1 MFINK
6 IGYQADKKGVK
17 HKHLANACGVTIQT
31 FSRWVNNKSQ
41 PDLKQSAMI
50 ARTLGISIDELISW
64 EEES

>member
-6 IGYQADKKGVK
+6 IGFQADRKGVK

-41 PDLKQSAMI
+41 PDLKQSWVI
-50 ARTLGISIDELISW
+50 ARMLNISIDELVEVK
-64 EEES
+64 EE

>member
-41 PDLKQSAMI
+41 PDLKQSAII
-50 ARTLGISIDELISW
+50 ARRLGVSIDDLADL
-64 EEES
+64 EED

>member
-41 PDLKQSAMI
+41 PDLKQSAVI
-50 ARTLGISIDELISW
+50 ARTLDISLDELISW